1 MTIKTDMAA
10 DLAANHY
17 DVDENPY
24 SYAATFYP
32 LTGAPVS
39 LTVNVITEDN
49 IELSGYTAEVQE
61 DETVVEYLRADI
73 NRDVVSGEW
82 FTIASL
88 GQVLTVKNIKER
100 DRFSIQAVV
109 NAS

>member
-17 DVDENPY
+17 DTDENPY
-24 SYAATFYP
+24 AYAATFYP
-32 LTGAPVS
+32 LTGAPVP

-49 IELSGYTAEVQE
+49 VELSGYTAEIQA
-61 DETVVEYLRADI
+61 DETVVEYLRSDI
-73 NRDVVSGEW
+73 SRDVVSGEW
-82 FTIASL
+82 FKITSSGEI
-88 GQVLTVKNIKER
+88 LTVENIKER

-109 NAS
+109 K